1 MWLPILYERCNLR
14 IDQSPVQGS
23 RCSEMEVRFDDDDD
37 LDRLE
42 TDPAF
47 TGDRPPAVVKAFRK
61 VMQFIRAAADERD
74 FFAMRSLHFEKLKG
88 ARDHQRSVRLNDQW
102 RLVFEFDGKGQTKV
116 VVVKG
121 IEDYH

>member
-1 MWLPILYERCNLR
+1 
-14 IDQSPVQGS
+14 
-23 RCSEMEVRFDDDDD
+23 MEVRFDDDQD

-42 TDPAF
+42 TDPGF
-47 TGDRPPAVVKAFRK
+47 TAGRPPAVVKGFRK

-74 FFAMRSLHFEKLKG
+74 FYAMRSLHFEKLQG
-88 ARDHQRSVRLNDQW
+88 ARDHQRSMRLNDQW
-102 RLVFEFDGKGQTKV
+102 RLIVELEGKGAKEEKKV